1 MNNVPQAADQM
12 LPALGALVIV
22 LALILALAWV
32 AKRWMGTPGI
42 SRSSFKVL
50 GAMSL
55 GPREKL
61 LLVDVGGKQ
70 VLLGVTPGSITSLQT
85 LAEPVDLNNPVTSER
100 EAPAPAPFAAVL
112 AKVSGRTSSQASH

>member
-32 AKRWMGTPGI
+32 AKRWMSTPGI

-85 LAEPVDLNNPVTSER
+85 LAEPVDLNNPVTSE
-100 EAPAPAPFAAVL
+100 ASASAPFAAVL
-112 AKVSGRTSSQASH
+112 AKVSGRASSQASH